1 MTVKILGQ
9 WGRAVGKAR
18 KPEVAF
24 RLLQV
29 IGGGVL
35 TRTKLLF

>member
-1 MTVKILGQ
+1 MTVKILVQ
-9 WGRAVGKAR
+9 WGQTVGKAG

-29 IGGGVL
+29 IVGGVL
-35 TRTKLLF
+35 TRTKPLF